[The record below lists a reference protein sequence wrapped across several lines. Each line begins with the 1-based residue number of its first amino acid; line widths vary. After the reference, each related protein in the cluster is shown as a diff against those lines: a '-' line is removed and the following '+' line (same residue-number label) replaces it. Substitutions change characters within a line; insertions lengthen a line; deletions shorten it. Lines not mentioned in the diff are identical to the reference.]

1 MCARDVAFVSEV
13 LSLLLLFF
21 EFEVELVGL
30 ARCRHTQAIVGR
42 M

>member
-30 ARCRHTQAIVGR
+30 ARCLRIEAIVGR

>member
-1 MCARDVAFVSEV
+1 MCARDVVFVSEV
-13 LSLLLLFF
+13 LSLLMLFF

-30 ARCRHTQAIVGR
+30 ARYRRTQAIVGR

>member
-1 MCARDVAFVSEV
+1 MCARDVVVSEV

-21 EFEVELVGL
+21 EFEVELVRL
-30 ARCRHTQAIVGR
+30 ARCRRVEGIVGR